1 VERRGLTKRAYFVK
15 YPSRIEH
22 LLKLHLLTD
31 ERPFFIVGRVLL
43 PRIDYENFITDMT
56 VERQFLEKWAPLC
69 RGQSG
74 GALPCVLVRQ
84 RGRRGGVL
92 VAPDREGFVIWAA
105 YVRDAEGA
113 SE

>member
-1 VERRGLTKRAYFVK
+1 MTKRAYFVK

-22 LLKLHLLTD
+22 LLRLHPLTD
-31 ERPFFIVGRVLL
+31 ERPFCIVGRVLL

-69 RGQSG
+69 RAQSG
-74 GALPCVLVRQ
+74 GVRPCVLVRQ
-84 RGRRGGVL
+84 RGRRDGVL
-92 VAPDREGFVIWAA
+92 VVPDREGFVIWAA

>member
-1 VERRGLTKRAYFVK
+1 LTKRAFFVK

-22 LLKLHLLTD
+22 LRRLHLLTE
-31 ERPFFIVGRVLL
+31 ERPFSIVGRVLL

-56 VERQFLEKWAPLC
+56 VERQFLEKWARC
-69 RGQSG
+69 RARRD
-74 GALPCVLVRQ
+74 GARPCGLVRQ
-84 RGRRGGVL
+84 RGRRDGVL
-92 VAPDREGFVIWAA
+92 VVPDREGFVIWAA

>member
-1 VERRGLTKRAYFVK
+1 MTKRAYFVK

-22 LLKLHLLTD
+22 LHRLHLLTD

-69 RGQSG
+69 RAQKGC
-74 GALPCVLVRQ
+74 ALPCVLVRQ
-84 RGRRGGVL
+84 RGRRDGVL
-92 VAPDREGFVIWAA
+92 VVPDRAGFVIWAA
-105 YVRDAEGA
+105 YMKDAEGA